1 MIRSRV
7 PFASKTVKA
16 HVPEE
21 NNSDLLLTRA
31 VKVTPL
37 PRFEGATVR
46 VSEHVGSQFRTVLSI
61 SPTVAVMPPPPPRR
75 HLRRILEDFSGCSLR
90 PSPTWTWSEYV
101 DGQIG
106 QAGCCCPLLSEGGT
120 RELGEGRRSG
130 QAEMCDGESGQE
142 GQTNSRQPTIDGS
155 TGWPDSFV
163 S

>member
-61 SPTVAVMPPPPPRR
+61 SPTVAAMPPRR

-90 PSPTWTWSEYV
+90 PSLDLDLE
-101 DGQIG
+101 
-106 QAGCCCPLLSEGGT
+106 
-120 RELGEGRRSG
+120 
-130 QAEMCDGESGQE
+130 
-142 GQTNSRQPTIDGS
+142 
-155 TGWPDSFV
+155 
-163 S
+163 